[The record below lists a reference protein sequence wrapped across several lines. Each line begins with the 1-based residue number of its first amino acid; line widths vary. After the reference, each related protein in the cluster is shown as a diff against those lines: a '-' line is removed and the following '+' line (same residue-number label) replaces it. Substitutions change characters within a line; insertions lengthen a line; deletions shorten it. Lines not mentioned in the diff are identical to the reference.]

1 MLIGSAQGV
10 FSETPAG
17 LRIYTSIF
25 EGITAA
31 QKDHWDA
38 IYAVLASIPH
48 PRKQAIE
55 ALHSVCPQARI
66 VLLVQM
72 AEELQAREL
81 LDRFGWPSDWLNY
94 CICPVSSRCLTAQTP
109 ASDDYRM
116 TSDDKDRR
124 IRELEKLVMQDD
136 LTGLKNRRYLRH
148 FLPTILQKADL
159 SHSQIT
165 VLLFDLDDFKHY
177 NDTYGHA
184 VGDEVLRQT
193 ARLIRRCCRSQ
204 DVVARLGGDEFAVV
218 FWDASDAEHHSSR
231 KTPEERRK
239 SSQNHPRE
247 PVFMAERMR
256 REISAAAFDQLGSKG
271 KGALTISGGLASYPG
286 DGRTAE
292 ELLEKADQAML
303 EAKRCG
309 KNRVLLV
316 GQSA

>member
-1 MLIGSAQGV
+1 MLIGSPEGV
-10 FSETPAG
+10 FSDAPAG
-17 LRIYTSIF
+17 LQIYASIF

-31 QKDHWDA
+31 QKERWDV
-38 IYAVLASIPH
+38 IYAVLASIPN
-48 PRKQAIE
+48 PQKQAIE
-55 ALHSVCPQARI
+55 ALHSICPQARI

-72 AEELQAREL
+72 TEELQAREL
-81 LDRFGWPSDWLNY
+81 MNHFSWSSNWLDY
-94 CICPVSSRCLTAQTP
+94 CICPVSGRDLTAP
-109 ASDDYRM
+109 AAVSNIYPIG
-116 TSDDKDRR
+116 SQDKDRR
-124 IRELEKLVMQDD
+124 IWELEKLVMQDD

-148 FLPTILQKADL
+148 FLPIILQKAAQ

-193 ARLIRRCCRSQ
+193 ARLIQRCCRSQ

-218 FWDASDAEHHSSR
+218 FWDASDADHQSGK
-231 KTPEERRK
+231 KTPAERRK
-239 SSQNHPRE
+239 SSQAHPRE

-256 REISAAAFDQLGSKG
+256 KEISAAVFDQLGSKG
-271 KGALTISGGLASYPG
+271 KGALTISGGLASYPA

-292 ELLEKADQAML
+292 ELLEKADRAML